1 MLNRGKNKFCDQA
14 KLSLINMY
22 KIFWRNKL
30 ENEAV
35 LKKGKLR
42 TFYSFKSVFHKEVY
56 LDVVKNRSH
65 QQALTK
71 LRISAHK

>member
-1 MLNRGKNKFCDQA
+1 MKRIVIKPSFL
-14 KLSLINMY
+14 LLICI
-22 KIFWRNKL
+22 KPFGVLNKL

-56 LDVVKNRSH
+56 LDVV
-65 QQALTK
+65 
-71 LRISAHK
+71 